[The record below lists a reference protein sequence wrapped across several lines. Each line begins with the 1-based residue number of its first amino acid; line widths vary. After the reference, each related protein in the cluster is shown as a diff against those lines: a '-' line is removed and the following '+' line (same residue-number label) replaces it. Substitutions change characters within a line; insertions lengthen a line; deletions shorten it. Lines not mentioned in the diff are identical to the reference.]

1 MIVKI
6 NAFSVSIDFLQS
18 AQQGELSVTSFKRM
32 SVAVVTWNSKTTF
45 LTDFKIIKLIMDA
58 LSVFMI
64 FFKVLYQRI
73 NESILS

>member
-18 AQQGELSVTSFKRM
+18 AQQGELSVTSFKHM
-32 SVAVVTWNSKTTF
+32 SVAVVTWNSKITF

-58 LSVFMI
+58 LNVFMI

>member
-18 AQQGELSVTSFKRM
+18 AQQGELSVTSFKHM
-32 SVAVVTWNSKTTF
+32 SVAVVTWNSKITF
-45 LTDFKIIKLIMDA
+45 LTDFKIIKLIMDT

>member
-18 AQQGELSVTSFKRM
+18 AQQGELSVTSFKHM

-64 FFKVLYQRI
+64 FFKVFYQRI